1 MIPEASIVKEV
12 ENKVAG
18 SSEMWTEKYKPKSVY
33 DLVGNSAVVD
43 QLYEWLKDWDEVCIR
58 GNKK

>member
-43 QLYEWLKDWDEVCIR
+43 
-58 GNKK
+58 